1 MKSSFIEAAR
11 TVKAVI
17 AQLFAGQPWWRR
29 LLIVGFLLTIG
40 VVYALYALAFLALDK
55 IQQRRKP

>member
-17 AQLFAGQPWWRR
+17 AQLFAGQPWRR